1 MLLKK
6 LILVRQSKIVTGNR
20 EGRTGGGREREGGR
34 EEEGGACTDNG
45 VYPLPSPPL
54 SHRRKVQELESKFKD
69 AYAQSL
75 SAKDERIQV
84 LEERVEETIRDNT
97 QLRQELA
104 ALKKQN
110 DTRKDR
116 KNSTHGSPGM
126 TRVYSPHE
134 AAADTAKLKE
144 KVEVLHQSVRDEDVR
159 MSSIVRG

>member
-1 MLLKK
+1 MH
-6 LILVRQSKIVTGNR
+6 RQ
-20 EGRTGGGREREGGR
+20 
-34 EEEGGACTDNG
+34 C
-45 VYPLPSPPL
+45 VYSPLSSPLLPSPPL
-54 SHRRKVQELESKFKD
+54 SSLPFPSPPLPSPHHRRKVQELESKFKD

-159 MSSIVRG
+159 MSSNVRGVSAPPPILL